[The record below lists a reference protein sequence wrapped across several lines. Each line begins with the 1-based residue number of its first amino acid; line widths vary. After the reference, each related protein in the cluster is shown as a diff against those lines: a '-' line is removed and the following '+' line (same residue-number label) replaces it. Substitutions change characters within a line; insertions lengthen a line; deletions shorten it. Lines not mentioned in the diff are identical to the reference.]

1 MINRSALDLFKKKK
15 TEFVRREIT
24 GRNKAVL
31 FIFGWTFREK
41 SPTSYQNICE
51 RLTLRNSKEEL
62 SCVVKQVPRV
72 RVRVR

>member
-1 MINRSALDLFKKKK
+1 M
-15 TEFVRREIT
+15 RREIT

-62 SCVVKQVPRV
+62 SFAVKWVPRV
-72 RVRVR
+72 RVRVKGEG